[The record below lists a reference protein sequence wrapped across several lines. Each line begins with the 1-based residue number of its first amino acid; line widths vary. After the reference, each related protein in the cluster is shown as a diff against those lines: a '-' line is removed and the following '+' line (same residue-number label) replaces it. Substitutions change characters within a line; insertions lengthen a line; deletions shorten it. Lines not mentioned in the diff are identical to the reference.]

1 MREQL
6 VIQVVG
12 WQDVL
17 PVREAVMYPGKNPE
31 LAKVN
36 GDETALHLGLF
47 VADKLVTVISLFTDE
62 AELNTL
68 QFRKFA
74 TIEAEQGKGYG
85 TTMLQHVLQYA
96 HQQRYNRIWCHARTT
111 ALNVYKK
118 FGFQE
123 LGNPFIRNGISYIN
137 MSKNI

>member
-1 MREQL
+1 MSEQVL
-6 VIQVVG
+6 IRSVQ

-17 PVREAVMYPGKNPE
+17 PVRETVMYPGKDPE

-47 VADKLVTVISLFTDE
+47 VADRLVTVISLFTDQ
-62 AELNTL
+62 AELSAL

-74 TIEAEQGKGYG
+74 TIESEQGRGYG
-85 TTMLQHVLQYA
+85 SRMLQYVLQYA
-96 HQQRYNRIWCHARTT
+96 REQKFNRIWCHARTT
-111 ALNVYKK
+111 ALTLYKK
-118 FGFQE
+118 FDFQE
-123 LGNPFIRNGISYIN
+123 SGHPFIKNGISYIN